1 VANERTEPKEAD
13 LVRQYLTEIGRFG
26 LLGREDEAR
35 LGQMIEAGAIAKED
49 LAKAGRDIKPDRE
62 AELLVVVAA
71 GEEAKATFVQSN
83 LRLVVSIAKRYQSS
97 GLPLLDLVQEG
108 NLGLIHAVEKFDWRK
123 GFKFSTYATW
133 WIRQAVERGIANTAR
148 SIRLPVHA
156 GDTLSNVLRTQ
167 ARLELEL
174 SRPPTLFELAD
185 EMKLPIEKLSE
196 VLRFGA
202 EPLSLSAPLGED
214 GDTELGDLV
223 EDRLADSPSDAA
235 VTATLPREI
244 ARLLAGLS
252 EREREIL
259 RLRFGIETGEPLT
272 LEQVGALF
280 NLTRERIRQ
289 IEARAMSKVRHPC
302 SDTGAAGLLSV

>member
-1 VANERTEPKEAD
+1 VANERTERKEAD

-26 LLGREDEAR
+26 LLAREDEAR
-35 LGQMIEAGAIAKED
+35 LGQLIEAGAIARQD
-49 LAKAGRDIKPDRE
+49 LDKAGPNVKPERE
-62 AELLVVVAA
+62 AELSALIAA
-71 GEEAKATFVQSN
+71 GEEAKAAFVQSN

-133 WIRQAVERGIANTAR
+133 WIRQAVERGIANTGR

-174 SRPPTLFELAD
+174 SRPPTLREIAVELN
-185 EMKLPIEKLSE
+185 MPIEKLSE

-202 EPLSLSAPLGED
+202 EPLSLSAPLGDD

-235 VTATLPREI
+235 VSATLPREI
-244 ARLLAGLS
+244 TRLLAGLS
-252 EREREIL
+252 DREREII
-259 RLRFGIETGEPLT
+259 RLRFGIDTGEPLT